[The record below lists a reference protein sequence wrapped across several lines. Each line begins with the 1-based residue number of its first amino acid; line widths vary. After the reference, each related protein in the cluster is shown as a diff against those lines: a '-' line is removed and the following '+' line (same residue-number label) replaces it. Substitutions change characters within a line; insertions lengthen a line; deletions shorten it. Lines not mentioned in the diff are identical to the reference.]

1 MTERKNAGKGRT
13 RDVPGLEPAN
23 DAIET
28 GRDPMRDQRHDP
40 PLEQDPG
47 LRERAEKL
55 LAKVQIDE
63 RGNQISAHDVMR
75 LVHELQVHQIELEMQ
90 NEELRQAQ
98 LELALSAE
106 RYADLYDFAPV
117 GYLSVTPDG
126 RIVRANLTAA
136 GLLGVERQSLIG
148 RHLNG
153 FVPEEYFKQFYA
165 MQRRLDG
172 PDLTERADLVLQP
185 TKGEPFWARLEIITR
200 TDPAGSLLL
209 WQVAISNIDT
219 QKRADQMLKRINE
232 ELEEQVERRTRQL
245 TKNNRQL
252 LEEVDRRTWA
262 EAQLREREEL
272 LERRVAERTAE
283 LAALLAVARDI
294 SSTLNIDEILTII
307 LKELRRIVWY
317 EGCGI
322 FLLQG
327 ELLTLVAYNGP
338 LPEEG
343 LLQSQTTLN
352 DSPLLREVVDG
363 RHPVIVADMFADAP
377 HTSGWRAA
385 SGNLQRQL
393 MHLSRV
399 DGHSDD

>member
-13 RDVPGLEPAN
+13 RDVPRLEPAN

-40 PLEQDPG
+40 MPEQDPG

-55 LAKVQIDE
+55 LAKVPIVEQD
-63 RGNQISAHDVMR
+63 NQISAHDVMR

-136 GLLGVERQSLIG
+136 ALLGMERQSLIG
-148 RHLNG
+148 THLNG

-172 PDLTERADLVLQP
+172 PDLTERTDLVLQP

-200 TDPAGSLLL
+200 TDPADSLLL

-363 RHPVIVADMFADAP
+363 RHPVIIADMFADPP

-393 MHLSRV
+393 MHLSPRGWV
-399 DGHSDD
+399 FR